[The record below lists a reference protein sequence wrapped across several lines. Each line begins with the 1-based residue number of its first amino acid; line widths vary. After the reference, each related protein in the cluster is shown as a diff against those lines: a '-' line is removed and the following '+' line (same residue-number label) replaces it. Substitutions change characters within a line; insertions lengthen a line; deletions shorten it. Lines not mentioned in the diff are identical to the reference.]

1 MHTHKQQIA
10 IAVACGW
17 HKHDCGD
24 NLCWKSGTELMGIT
38 CRVYDLPDYLNDL
51 DAMHEAEKVLTEAQR
66 KSYAANLYKVVF
78 QVGQYEAET
87 FVDIRFAFILSQAT
101 ATQRAEAFLRTLG
114 LWEENE

>member
-1 MHTHKQQIA
+1 
-10 IAVACGW
+10 
-17 HKHDCGD
+17 
-24 NLCWKSGTELMGIT
+24 MGIT